1 MATGWTA
8 GAGFEYA
15 IWKNVTFKAEY
26 LYVSLGS
33 DSVTETALAVDPF
46 SPADARSSFN
56 ANFSRTNFNVARVGL
71 NYHF

>member
-33 DSVTETALAVDPF
+33 DSVTETALTVDPF